1 MPIYEFQCDVCGKR
15 FEKIVN
21 LSESNK
27 KVKCDCSPKAF
38 AKKVISAP
46 SFRLGGKGWYET
58 DFKTG
63 KKKNL
68 VQSDKKEK
76 KQLILPRKQ
85 KKKKN
90 ESFKNFIFN

>member
-15 FEKIVN
+15 FEKIVS

-27 KVKCDCSPKAF
+27 KVKCDCSQNAF
-38 AKKVISAP
+38 EKNLISAQ
-46 SFRLGGKGWYET
+46 SFRFGVNGWYQT

-63 KKKNL
+63 SKKNL

-76 KQLILPRKQ
+76 KTTNTS
-85 KKKKN
+85 KKTEKK
-90 ESFKNFIFN
+90 EK

>member
-1 MPIYEFQCDVCGKR
+1 MPIYEFQCDSCGKR
-15 FEKIVN
+15 FEKIVS
-21 LSESNK
+21 LSESLK

-63 KKKNL
+63 TKKNL
-68 VQSDKKEK
+68 VQSDKKDKKTTDTSKKTAKKEK
-76 KQLILPRKQ
+76 
-85 KKKKN
+85 
-90 ESFKNFIFN
+90 

>member
-1 MPIYEFQCDVCGKR
+1 MPIYEFQCDMCGNR
-15 FEKIVN
+15 FEKIVS

-27 KVKCDCSPKAF
+27 NIKCDCSPKAF

-63 KKKNL
+63 IKKNL
-68 VQSDKKEK
+68 VQSDKKDK
-76 KQLILPRKQ
+76 KTTETS
-85 KKKKN
+85 KKKENKD
-90 ESFKNFIFN
+90 K

>member
-1 MPIYEFQCDVCGKR
+1 MPIYEFQCDSCGKR
-15 FEKIVN
+15 FERIVS
-21 LSESNK
+21 LSESLK

-63 KKKNL
+63 TKKNL
-68 VQSDKKEK
+68 VQSDKKDIKTTETSKKIAKKEK
-76 KQLILPRKQ
+76 
-85 KKKKN
+85 
-90 ESFKNFIFN
+90 

>member
-1 MPIYEFQCDVCGKR
+1 MPIYEFQCDSCGKR
-15 FEKIVN
+15 FEKIVS
-21 LSESNK
+21 LSESLI

-38 AKKVISAP
+38 AKKVILAP

-63 KKKNL
+63 SKKNL
-68 VQSDKKEK
+68 VQSDKKDNKTTETS
-76 KQLILPRKQ
+76 

-90 ESFKNFIFN
+90 KEK

>member
-1 MPIYEFQCDVCGKR
+1 MPIYEFQCDSCGKR
-15 FEKIVN
+15 FEKIVS
-21 LSESNK
+21 LSESLK

-63 KKKNL
+63 SKKNL
-68 VQSDKKEK
+68 VQSDKSKKKSPKTNSTKEK
-76 KQLILPRKQ
+76 
-85 KKKKN
+85 
-90 ESFKNFIFN
+90 

>member
-15 FEKIVN
+15 FEKIVS

-27 KVKCDCSPKAF
+27 KIKCDCSPKAF

-58 DFKTG
+58 HFKTG

-76 KQLILPRKQ
+76 KSTNTS
-85 KKKKN
+85 KKTEKK
-90 ESFKNFIFN
+90 EK